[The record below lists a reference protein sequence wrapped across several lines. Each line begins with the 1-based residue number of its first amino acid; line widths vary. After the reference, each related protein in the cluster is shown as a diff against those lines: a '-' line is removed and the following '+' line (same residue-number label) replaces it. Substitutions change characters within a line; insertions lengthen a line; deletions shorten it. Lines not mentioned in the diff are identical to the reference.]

1 MSDII
6 ATVQYGDAITVV
18 NSENNPVVTAVGI
31 QGVGASD
38 MSLQNLSDIDVNT
51 LVNGS
56 VLVYKT
62 NTNKWTS
69 TRLLDQQYIEAG
81 EF

>member
-1 MSDII
+1 MSEII
-6 ATVQYGDAITVV
+6 AVVEYDSNLTVPT
-18 NSENNPVVTAVGI
+18 VGI
-31 QGVGASD
+31 QGLSASD
-38 MSLQNLSDIDVNT
+38 ASISNLSDVDAFNVE
-51 LVNGS
+51 NGS

-69 TRLLDQQYIEAG
+69 TRLLDQQFMEGG